1 MSKDATFHQQLI
13 EKLRALIRGRGFAPG
28 TQFLT
33 EREIAARFETSRPT
47 ANKAL
52 SSLVSEGLLEFRQG
66 AGTFVR
72 ESVLDYD
79 LQRLVSFTD
88 KARAAGRKPGTEVIT
103 FQKLKAADA
112 PADVTAALQVSA
124 QEPLLHL
131 ERVRLADAQPVIYE
145 HRYVIAKHC
154 PGMTRTDAKGSLY
167 GFWTTKCQL
176 TLSGAEEIIHAVN
189 ATKTQAARLQ
199 VPVGTACFLIIATGY
214 INGNEPL
221 WREQTLYRA
230 DVYEFRNRI
239 GGAAVSGPALGQIRV
254 PEATSDHV
262 SKRT

>member
-1 MSKDATFHQQLI
+1 MPKETTFHQQLI
-13 EKLRALIRGRGFAPG
+13 EKLRALIRDRNFAPG
-28 TQFLT
+28 AKFLT
-33 EREIAARFETSRPT
+33 EREIAALFETSRPT

-88 KARAAGRKPGTEVIT
+88 KARAVGRKPGTEVIT
-103 FQKLKAADA
+103 FQKLKASEA
-112 PADVTAALQVSA
+112 PADVATALHVSA
-124 QEPLLHL
+124 LEPMLHL
-131 ERVRLADAQPVIYE
+131 ERVRLADGQPVIYE
-145 HRYVIAKHC
+145 HRYVIARHC
-154 PGMTRTDAKGSLY
+154 PGMTKTDAKGSLY

-189 ATKTQAARLQ
+189 ATKAQAARLK

-214 INGNEPL
+214 IDGDKPL

-239 GGAAVSGPALGQIRV
+239 GGMSAAGPALGQIRV
-254 PEATSDHV
+254 GA
-262 SKRT
+262 